1 MFFTT
6 SLWADEKLLY
16 AIKYEGPA
24 NPPIKGKQISTQ
36 IFSINLTNKENKLVF
51 SDENSSIALSV
62 GSNVPGI
69 RKGQFV
75 TSKKK
80 LYGYAIKR
88 NIEIGY
94 DSSLRPI
101 YLYRFGTKSSI
112 YEVFIDGT
120 NRFRKV
126 CDVMGTQYPIMIF
139 IDPTGTRIAY
149 LNYSDEGC
157 KKQTLFI
164 HHTLSGKLFNKME
177 LAEIFLDCFA
187 VNIGW
192 LPDGE
197 RLFFSLDTGAV
208 GVTSEES
215 YQRIGTYFMK
225 WDETDAARFPESLL
239 SFPSKEGFSGSLRSE
254 CIGVR
259 TDGILLMRDLRHKK
273 GGRGRACSFLYLVN
287 PDTKSKKE
295 IPMVV
300 FEGLS
305 QFKVSHDGTKIV
317 FVEDIYKDDSIHIWV
332 RDLKTGKEN
341 KIFSFPIRPF
351 KGYYLGLVG
360 WVED

>member
-1 MFFTT
+1 MKKILIF
-6 SLWADEKLLY
+6 L
-16 AIKYEGPA
+16 EGPA

-36 IFSINLTNKENKLVF
+36 IFSINFTNKENIFVF

-62 GSNVPGI
+62 GPNVPGI

-94 DSSLRPI
+94 DSSLRPVYI
-101 YLYRFGTKSSI
+101 YRFGTKSLI

-139 IDPTGTRIAY
+139 IDPTSTRI
-149 LNYSDEGC
+149 G
-157 KKQTLFI
+157 
-164 HHTLSGKLFNKME
+164 
-177 LAEIFLDCFA
+177 
-187 VNIGW
+187 

-225 WDETDAARFPESLL
+225 WDETDATRFPESLL

-259 TDGILLMRDLRHKK
+259 TDGILIMRDLRHKK

-305 QFKVSHDGTKIV
+305 QFKVSHDGTKIA
-317 FVEDIYKDDSIHIWV
+317 FIEDIYEDDSIHIWV
-332 RDLKTGKEN
+332 RDLKTGKE
-341 KIFSFPIRPF
+341 IRYSRF
-351 KGYYLGLVG
+351 LSGLLKAIIWGWLVG
-360 WVED
+360 